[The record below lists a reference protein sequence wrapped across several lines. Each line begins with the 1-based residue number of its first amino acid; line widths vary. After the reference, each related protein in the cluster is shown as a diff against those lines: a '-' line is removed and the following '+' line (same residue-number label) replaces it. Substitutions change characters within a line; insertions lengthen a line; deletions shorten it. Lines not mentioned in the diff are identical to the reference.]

1 MRALLVLASVL
12 VAGCAPTVWLR
23 TPAPPMTRVAFDP
36 EHDRLEITQGVA
48 VGLDV
53 FCPWT
58 ACRDV
63 RAVTDSPAVA
73 RVYRA
78 HLGSLQTTW
87 VTTHEKPGLALV
99 GVAPGQTTLRLSDEG
114 RTRTYTVTVLA
125 PEGTPAPTPA
135 AR

>member
-48 VGLDV
+48 VALDV

-58 ACRDV
+58 SCRDV
-63 RAVTDSPAVA
+63 RAVTDTPAVA
-73 RVYRA
+73 RGYRA
-78 HLGSLQTTW
+78 PHGARPTTR

-99 GVAPGQTTLRLSDEG
+99 GVAPGQTALRLTDEG
-114 RTRTYTVTVLA
+114 RTRVFTVTVLA
-125 PEGTPAPTPA
+125 PEGAAAAKPA